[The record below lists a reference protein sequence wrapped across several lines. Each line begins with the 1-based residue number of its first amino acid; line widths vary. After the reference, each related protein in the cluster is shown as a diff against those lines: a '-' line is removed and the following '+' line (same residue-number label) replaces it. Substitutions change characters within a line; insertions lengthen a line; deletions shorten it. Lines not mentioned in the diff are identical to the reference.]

1 MTDRRTMKSGLPSA
15 LVAELEGL
23 VGALIPAADGARY
36 RLERILG
43 RGALYVTFR
52 ATRISKEGAVPHA
65 VKVLRPSLARAWPAG
80 ARLLSREQHRV
91 LTILNERVPPSPH
104 VIRLLELGELSRDP
118 SRGVDEPVPWLAL
131 ELIDT
136 ESGGP
141 EPGRGA
147 SLFDRVRAS
156 VAQSGVALDPASA
169 ESILRG
175 VALGLDWVHQHGLLH
190 RALSPSNVLVAG
202 SNDEAI
208 AKIAD
213 VAIARPAEL
222 PARFGVEIPT
232 VAILSSAPYRAPE
245 QDDAEIALGPA
256 CDVFGLAMLARFVL
270 TGRGP
275 ENAPLASSSTL
286 HPAARNPEA
295 LAALDMAIARCT
307 ARDPSDRPA
316 TAHSAWWDELAP
328 PLRALAAS
336 SDGFLARVTARTR
349 SGAPAAPPPSSWVWT
364 ERHRP
369 ARALSIEGI
378 APDAE
383 GHALALDDG
392 RLSYFDGASWRGPP
406 TSSLHAIASVV
417 RLAPGAFIAFGRGP
431 NGARASRLDAE
442 GWLPV
447 VDRPSESFVAA
458 WVHEGMMLLVA
469 RDADALTLVTAVNEL
484 RLDGARAI
492 HALAPLDDRAV
503 LLVGEA
509 TNGAPYV
516 ATYDARTAV
525 LRPQP
530 PPASGQLRCAA
541 GALGDA
547 WIGGPHGTVILAR
560 RVLESVARLRTAR
573 EQVPTHEDVRAIA
586 VAPDGTPWCA
596 AGSALFRR
604 VSRGSDATWQSVF
617 HEPSIGPLVA
627 IAPRSA
633 GVVAFAANGT
643 VIEGRALGA

>member
-1 MTDRRTMKSGLPSA
+1 MTDRRTVKSGLPSA
-15 LVAELEGL
+15 LGAELEGL
-23 VGALIPAADGARY
+23 VGALVPGANGARY
-36 RLERILG
+36 RLERVLG

-52 ATRISKEGAVPHA
+52 ATRIAKEGAVPHA

-104 VIRLLELGELSRDP
+104 VIRLLEIGELGRDE

-131 ELIDT
+131 ELIDS
-136 ESGGP
+136 E
-141 EPGRGA
+141 GRGA

-156 VAQSGVALDPASA
+156 VSESGAALDPASA

-190 RALSPSNVLVAG
+190 RALSPSNVLISG
-202 SNDEAI
+202 LRDESI

-232 VAILSSAPYRAPE
+232 TAILSSAPYRAPE
-245 QDDAEIALGPA
+245 QDDPDAAIGPA
-256 CDVFGLAMLARFVL
+256 CDVFSLAMLVRFVL

-275 ENAPLASSSTL
+275 DDAPLAASTTL

-295 LAALDMAIARCT
+295 LAQLDDAIARCT
-307 ARDPSDRPA
+307 TKQPEDRPA
-316 TAHSAWWDELAP
+316 TAHSAWWELLAP
-328 PLRALAAS
+328 PLRTLAMS
-336 SDGFLARVTARTR
+336 SDGFLARVHARTSTGR
-349 SGAPAAPPPSSWVWT
+349 VIPPPTSWVWT

-369 ARALSIEGI
+369 ERTLSIEAI

-392 RLSYFDGASWRGPP
+392 RLSYFDGSGWRAPP
-406 TSSLHAIASVV
+406 TSSLHTIHAVA
-417 RLAPGAFIAFGRGP
+417 RLAPGAFIAIGRGP
-431 NGARASRLDAE
+431 AAARASRLDAE
-442 GWLPV
+442 GWLPA
-447 VDRPSESFVAA
+447 VDRPAEAFVAA
-458 WVHEGMMLLVA
+458 LVHEGMMLLVA
-469 RDADALTLVTAVNEL
+469 KSGDELSLVTAVAEL
-484 RLDGARAI
+484 RLEGARAI

-503 LLVGEA
+503 VLVGES
-509 TNGAPYV
+509 TTGAPYV
-516 ATYDARTAV
+516 ATFDARTTT

-530 PPASGQLRCAA
+530 PPANGRLRCAA

-547 WIGGPHGTVILAR
+547 WIGGPHGTVVLAR

-573 EQVPTHEDVRAIA
+573 EQVPTHEDIGALA

-604 VSRGSDATWQSVF
+604 GSSAGDAVWHPVF
-617 HEPSIGPLVA
+617 NEPEIGPLVA

-643 VIEGRALGA
+643 VVEGRALGA